1 MAKFYGVVG
10 YATLTETAP
19 GVWTEEITKRSY
31 YGDVVRNMRR
41 LQTTS
46 NLNDDVSISNE
57 FSIISDPFAQQNF
70 HTIRYVEYMGTKW
83 KVSNVEVQYPRLVL
97 SVGGVYHEEPT

>member
-70 HTIRYVEYMGTKW
+70 HTIRYVEYMRTKW